1 MPSFLLA
8 PFNLAFHLLTPAYAI
23 PIRRVS
29 YMLRK
34 YSLYKAAHR
43 LARRIGYGTYSLKVL
58 LFQLQHKALVY
69 ALFIGVDL
77 LRSALIHVA
86 PTLARFCPVLSYYAL
101 DLLDAF
107 IDASAAELE
116 RSALLNDA
124 SSWAEYSHG
133 GSALI

>member
-29 YMLRK
+29 SMLRK

-43 LARRIGYGTYSLKVL
+43 LARRVGYGMYSLKVL

-77 LRSALIHVA
+77 LRPALIHVA
-86 PTLARFCPVLSYYAL
+86 PTLALFFLSSY
-101 DLLDAF
+101 
-107 IDASAAELE
+107 IT
-116 RSALLNDA
+116 R
-124 SSWAEYSHG
+124 
-133 GSALI
+133 LIYWTPS